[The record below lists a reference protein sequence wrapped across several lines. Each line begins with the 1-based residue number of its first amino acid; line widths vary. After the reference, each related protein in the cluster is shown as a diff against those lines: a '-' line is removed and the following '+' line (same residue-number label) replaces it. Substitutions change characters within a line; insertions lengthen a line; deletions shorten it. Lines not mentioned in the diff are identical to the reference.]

1 MESKSRRPDKGW
13 KQPLWER
20 QTGETDRAFQAFGTY
35 RDLGPSRSLAKT
47 AQILSKTKQG
57 TLQPWSTSWG
67 WVERASA
74 WDDEADRNQRKRDEL
89 ERAETLRKM
98 REGHVKAGQAM
109 QQVAGLAL
117 QKKFTEES
125 AGSAKNLEDLSAGDI
140 ARLMDTGVKLEL
152 RARGEATERVEMRE
166 AIEWVER
173 FVDVAMDYVPL
184 DMQDAFLADVRSKI
198 GAGA

>member
-1 MESKSRRPDKGW
+1 MESKSRRPAKGW

-20 QTGETDRAFQAFGTY
+20 QTGETDKAFQAFGIY
-35 RDLGPSRSLAKT
+35 RDMGPGRSMEAVGKAQGKSRKS
-47 AQILSKTKQG
+47 IE
-57 TLQPWSTSWG
+57 PWSVTWG
-67 WVERASA
+67 WGERASA
-74 WDDEADRNQRKRDEL
+74 WDDECDRNQRKRDEL
-89 ERAETLRKM
+89 ERAQTLRKM